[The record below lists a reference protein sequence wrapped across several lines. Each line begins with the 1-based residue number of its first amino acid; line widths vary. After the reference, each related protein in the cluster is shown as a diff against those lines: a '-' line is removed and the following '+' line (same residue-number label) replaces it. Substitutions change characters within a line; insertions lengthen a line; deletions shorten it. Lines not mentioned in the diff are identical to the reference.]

1 MPKRGENDRFIKAD
15 GEGLK
20 ISFTLPTFSR
30 IILWGLFLIILLPWI
45 FIIIRFEIWKKIIS
59 KFETLLIIKEE
70 GNGATKKTGL
80 F

>member
-1 MPKRGENDRFIKAD
+1 MPKRGANGRFIKSE

-30 IILWGLFLIILLPWI
+30 IILWVLFLIILSPWI